1 MFGEV
6 YICHFPFTSGLA
18 SKIRP
23 ALVLFDLAADSIIC
37 RVTSVMYSGP
47 MDVVLKN
54 QQKAGLLK
62 PSTVRLNRLVTVDR
76 SVFVRR
82 LGLLSAGDLE
92 TIRAT
97 WNKQMKL

>member
-6 YICHFPFTSGLA
+6 YTCQFPFTSGAA

-23 ALVLFDLAADSIIC
+23 ALVLFDLAGDSVIC
-37 RVTSVMYSGP
+37 RVTSVMHSGT
-47 MDVVLKN
+47 MDVVLKDWK
-54 QQKAGLLK
+54 KAGLLK

-82 LGLLSAGDLE
+82 LGVLTAADLE
-92 TIRAT
+92 AIRAV
-97 WNKQMKL
+97 WNRNMKL